1 MSPTS
6 ARKTATTCLFGGA
19 GLAIAGVLTAA
30 AALAQPLVVRVNP
43 YLADQGLLMSGNQ
56 SGSVETLFYSGPRY
70 TEANGRGARVGVGSP
85 IPDWVQIGSFQN
97 VSVGGLNPTGYYGYF
112 ISPDDKAVIV
122 DLGSRRIV
130 RVIRP

>member
-1 MSPTS
+1 MSFTS
-6 ARKTATTCLFGGA
+6 ARRTAMTCLTGGMS
-19 GLAIAGVLTAA
+19 LAMAGVLNSSV
-30 AALAQPLVVRVNP
+30 ALAQPLMVRVNP
-43 YLADQGLLMSGNQ
+43 YLADQGVLMSGNQ
-56 SGSVETLFYSGPRY
+56 TGSVQTLFYAGPRY
-70 TEANGRGARVGVGSP
+70 TGANGRGARVGIGSS

-97 VSVGGLNPTGYYGYF
+97 VSVQGLNPVGYYGYF

>member
-1 MSPTS
+1 MSLTS
-6 ARKTATTCLFGGA
+6 ARRTATTCLTGGMSLAVA
-19 GLAIAGVLTAA
+19 GILTSSV
-30 AALAQPLVVRVNP
+30 ALGQPLMVRVNP
-43 YLADQGLLMSGNQ
+43 YLADQGVLMSGNQ
-56 SGSVETLFYSGPRY
+56 TGSVQTLFDAGPRY
-70 TEANGRGARVGVGSP
+70 TEANGRGARVGVGSA

-97 VSVGGLNPTGYYGYF
+97 VSVRGLNPVGYYGYF